1 MKTITANSGK
11 KDESDKVNT
20 GRSMQQQFI
29 GLINHYNG
37 TQCNEEVAVN
47 KKTGKIPGETHW

>member
-1 MKTITANSGK
+1 MKTITANSSK

-20 GRSMQQQFI
+20 GRSMQQQLI